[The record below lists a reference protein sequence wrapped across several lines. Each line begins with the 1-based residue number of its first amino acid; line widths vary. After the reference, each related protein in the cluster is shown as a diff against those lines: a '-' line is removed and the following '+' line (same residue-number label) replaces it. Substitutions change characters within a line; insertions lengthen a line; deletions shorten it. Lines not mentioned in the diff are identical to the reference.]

1 MGEEL
6 VVASCGTTLMPTKI
20 SANLATNCLRWNA
33 APQQDS
39 THGDALG
46 NLVRFDLVIEWVID
60 DRFDEPSTSLVHCL
74 LHLSHNYGFLLS
86 LLGCVAVARFVCL
99 HFSGVL
105 DVSLMSF
112 THRGRLPDNHI
123 GI

>member
-1 MGEEL
+1 MA
-6 VVASCGTTLMPTKI
+6 ASCGTLLVATKI
-20 SANLATNCLRWNA
+20 SADLATNCLRWNA

-39 THGDALG
+39 TQGDALG
-46 NLVRFDLVIEWVID
+46 NLVRFDLVIECVID
-60 DRFDEPSTSLVHCL
+60 DWFDEPSTSLVHRL

-105 DVSLMSF
+105 DISRM
-112 THRGRLPDNHI
+112 RLAQLGELSDNHI